1 MAFVDEATIYVTGGA
16 GGNGSAAFHS
26 EPYKPKGGPD
36 GGDGGRGAS
45 VVLRADPSVGT
56 LLELRDHPHVK
67 APAGGHGLNKRRHG
81 ANGKDRV
88 IRVPPGTV
96 VYEDRVLIADL
107 AAPGDEMVAA
117 AGGRGGRGNVA
128 FTTPTRRAPSFAEKG
143 EPGEE
148 RKLRLEL
155 RLLADVGLVG
165 FPNAGKST
173 LISRI
178 SAAKPKIADYPFTT
192 LVPNLGVVQGADDSF
207 VVADIPG
214 LVPGAHEGK
223 GLGHRF
229 LRHVSRAAI
238 LLFLVDPLAQDRD
251 PADDVAVL
259 TSELEA
265 FDPALAA
272 RPRLVVVTKTDA
284 APERA
289 AEIAASH
296 PGAVA
301 ISAVT
306 GAGLEELLERV
317 RDLVREARA
326 AAPTR
331 AGYVRHVVKDSPLEV
346 ARDGDAWRVRGRRAE
361 RAVATTDMDS
371 EEAVELLQ
379 RRLIGMGVERML
391 AAAGA
396 VRGDEVR
403 IGDTAFDF
411 EPEGSFDAGEDDPA
425 GVET

>member
-1 MAFVDEATIYVTGGA
+1 MAFVDEATIYVTAGA

-45 VVLRADPSVGT
+45 IVLRADTSVGT

-88 IRVPPGTV
+88 ILVPPGTV
-96 VYEDRVLIADL
+96 VYDEGVLIADL
-107 AAPGDEMVAA
+107 AAPGDELVAA

-178 SAAKPKIADYPFTT
+178 SAAKPKIAAYPFTT
-192 LVPNLGVVQGADDSF
+192 LVPNLGVVQGGEQSF

-238 LLFLVDPLAQDRD
+238 LLFLVDPLADDRD
-251 PADDVAVL
+251 PAKDVAVL
-259 TSELEA
+259 AAELEA
-265 FDPALAA
+265 FDPALAT
-272 RPRLVVVTKTDA
+272 RPRLVVVTKADA

-289 AEIAASH
+289 AEVAAAH
-296 PGAVA
+296 PGSLT
-301 ISAVT
+301 ISAVA
-306 GAGLEELLERV
+306 GEGLEDLLDKVRV
-317 RDLVREARA
+317 LVREARA
-326 AAPTR
+326 AAPAR
-331 AGYVRHVVKDSPLEV
+331 VGYVRHVVKDSPLEI
-346 ARDGDAWRVRGRRAE
+346 AREGDVWRGRGRRAE
-361 RAVATTDMDS
+361 RAVATTDMESD
-371 EEAVELLQ
+371 EAVDLLQ

-391 AAAGA
+391 QAAGA

-403 IGDTAFDF
+403 IGEIAFEF
-411 EPEGSFDAGEDDPA
+411 EPEGALEPGEGDPA

>member
-45 VVLRADPSVGT
+45 VILRADPSVGT

-88 IRVPPGTV
+88 VRVPPGTV
-96 VYEDRVLIADL
+96 VYDDGVLIADL
-107 AAPGDEMVAA
+107 ASPGDELVAG

-128 FTTPTRRAPSFAEKG
+128 FTTATRRAPSFAEKG

-148 RKLRLEL
+148 RKLKLEL

-192 LVPNLGVVQGADDSF
+192 LVPNLGVVQGADESF

-238 LLFLVDPLAQDRD
+238 LLFLVDPVAEDRD
-251 PADDVAVL
+251 PVQDVAVL
-259 TSELEA
+259 AAELAA
-265 FDPALAA
+265 FDPALAT
-272 RPRLVVVTKTDA
+272 RPRLVVVTKADA

-289 AEIAASH
+289 AEVAAAH
-296 PGAVA
+296 PGALT
-301 ISAVT
+301 ISAVS
-306 GAGLEELLERV
+306 GAGLEDLLEKVRV
-317 RDLVREARA
+317 LVREARA
-326 AAPTR
+326 AAPAR
-331 AGYVRHVVKDSPLEV
+331 VGYVRHVVKESPLEV
-346 ARDGDAWRVRGRRAE
+346 EREGDAWRVRGRRAE
-361 RAVATTDMDS
+361 RAVSTTDMES
-371 EEAVELLQ
+371 EEAVDLLQ

-391 AAAGA
+391 HAAGA
-396 VRGDEVR
+396 VRGDDVR
-403 IGDTAFDF
+403 IGEIEFEF
-411 EPEGSFDAGEDDPA
+411 EPEGAPGVAEDDPA

>member
-1 MAFVDEATIYVTGGA
+1 MAFVDEATIFVSGGA
-16 GGNGSAAFHS
+16 GGNGSAAFHR

-36 GGDGGRGAS
+36 GGDGGRGGS
-45 VVLRADPSVGT
+45 VILRADASVGT

-67 APAGGHGLNKRRHG
+67 AASGGHGLNKRRHG

-88 IRVPPGTV
+88 VLLPPGTV
-96 VYEDRVLIADL
+96 VHDEDGVLVADL
-107 AAPGDEMVAA
+107 ARAGDELVAA

-128 FTTPTRRAPSFAEKG
+128 FTTPTRRAPAFAEKG

-148 RKLRLEL
+148 RRLRLEL

-192 LVPNLGVVQGADDSF
+192 LAPNLGVVPGDETF

-229 LRHVSRAAI
+229 LRHVSRAAV

-251 PADDVAVL
+251 PEGDVAAL
-259 TSELEA
+259 TAELEA
-265 FDPALAA
+265 FDPELAA
-272 RPRLVVVTKTDA
+272 RPRLVAVTKADA

-289 AEIAASH
+289 AELAAALRA
-296 PGAVA
+296 PAL
-301 ISAVT
+301 SAVS
-306 GAGLEELLERV
+306 GAGVDELLETV
-317 RDLVREARA
+317 RTLVREARA
-326 AAPTR
+326 AAPER
-331 AGYVRHVVKDSPLEV
+331 VGYVRHVVKESPLEV
-346 ARDGDAWRVRGRRAE
+346 EREDGAWRVRGRRAE

-403 IGDTAFDF
+403 IGDAAFEF
-411 EPEGSFDAGEDDPA
+411 EPEGAAPEDDRA
-425 GVET
+425 GAET